1 MPQGKR
7 GTMLA
12 SRNRLP
18 PLRYACGL
26 ISALFANGAS
36 VSVASEPPTQIAEV
50 QFNTD
55 MLRGFGGAP
64 VDVSRFSRGHFTAPG
79 DYPVPVLVND
89 RQVGTHPVGVRHQ
102 TGANY
107 PQPCAH
113 AD

>member
-36 VSVASEPPTQIAEV
+36 VSVASEPPTPIAEV

-55 MLRGFGGAP
+55 ILRAFGGAP
-64 VDVSRFSRGHFTAPG
+64 VDVSRFSRGKFAAPG
-79 DYPVPVLVND
+79 DNKVPVIVHD
-89 RQVGTHPVGVRHQ
+89 RPRGRDQGRVRPHDDE
-102 TGANY
+102 N
-107 PQPCAH
+107 
-113 AD
+113 